1 MKILMLI
8 DSLGVGGAETHVCTL
23 ASELVK
29 RGHLVYI
36 GSCGGELSTD
46 CLRDGAHLLP
56 LPKATPMD
64 NSRIFGGVQS
74 LMTLLAT
81 KHMIIKRLTRL
92 RPDIVHAHTRRMAFL
107 VSTPCKRLGI
117 PLVTTAHALF
127 SAKGIR
133 AMLSR
138 WGDSTIAVSEDIAEH
153 LVYRYALSQNKITVI
168 PNGVAIPHKKTKNPT
183 PKREWDRKS
192 D

>member
-29 RGHLVYI
+29 KGHLVYI

-46 CLRDGAHLLP
+46 CLRGGAHLLP

-64 NSRIFGGVQS
+64 NSRIFGGIQS

-81 KHMIIKRLTRL
+81 KQMIIKHLTRL
-92 RPDIVHAHTRRMAFL
+92 RPDVVHAHTRRMGEE
-107 VSTPCKRLGI
+107 KRSS
-117 PLVTTAHALF
+117 ARHANYYPRTLRNRLF
-127 SAKGIR
+127 GR
-133 AMLSR
+133 LSPYKLN
-138 WGDSTIAVSEDIAEH
+138 I
-153 LVYRYALSQNKITVI
+153 K
-168 PNGVAIPHKKTKNPT
+168 
-183 PKREWDRKS
+183 
-192 D
+192 